1 MSSSVN
7 IDSKGYGK
15 IYKAVMR
22 NRDLPLIAKAIY
34 SYFCSFAG
42 NSDKAFPKRDKITR
56 DMCVNKDTFTK
67 HLATLVEKG
76 YIAKERTP
84 SGNIYTIVQSVPSYN
99 IKMQEQPED
108 ELTDMLVFEN
118 IKAKGFGTIPK
129 LVMLDK
135 RLTAQAKG
143 IYAYFASFAGM
154 GTTAFPRATT
164 IIRELKLSKNT
175 YYKHFNLLLEHGY
188 ITVEQ
193 GRSNGKYEVCIYRLM
208 DTVDTPAGSQRAR
221 RAASEKVGNGTDGN
235 VTGYSV
241 GTGASCDE
249 MSEKVSRGGKV
260 LKTPPGMSEKVI
272 SDKPVSDKTVSQN
285 FGHSNIN
292 NISTRNSY
300 FITEQGYN
308 HQRRPQR
315 PQGVDDIPLFS
326 LHDVKQKMNYDHL
339 LSEAE
344 SWGELKQRACLFDC
358 DEDAER
364 YKTVIVE
371 ILEELAVQLLKKL
384 NKADRPELV
393 IAALGSEAFS
403 MMFDNILAH
412 WDEIYNV
419 RGYVEASLKNLLK

>member
-22 NRDLPLIAKAIY
+22 NRDLPLIAKSIY
-34 SYFCSFAG
+34 AYLCSYAG
-42 NSDKAFPKRDKITR
+42 NSEKAFPKRDKITR

-84 SGNIYTIVQSVPSYN
+84 SGNIYTIVQTVPSYDV
-99 IKMQEQPED
+99 KVQVQPED
-108 ELTDMLVFEN
+108 DLTNMLVFEN
-118 IKAKGFGTIPK
+118 IRAKGFGTIPK

-143 IYAYFASFAGM
+143 IYSYFASFAGM

-175 YYKHFNLLLEHGY
+175 YYKHFNLLLEYGY

-193 GRSNGKYEVCIYRLM
+193 GRSNGKYEVCIYRLE
-208 DTVDTPAGSQRAR
+208 DTVDTPTSLQRAR
-221 RAASEKVGNGTDGN
+221 RAASEKVENGTDGN
-235 VTGYSV
+235 VTGYSAGIGV
-241 GTGASCDE
+241 SCN
-249 MSEKVSRGGKV
+249 
-260 LKTPPGMSEKVI
+260 TMSEKVI

-285 FGHSNIN
+285 FGHPNIN
-292 NISTRNSY
+292 NISTKNSY
-300 FITEQGYN
+300 FITEQVNN

-315 PQGVDDIPLFS
+315 PQGVDDIPIFS
-326 LHDVKQKMNYDHL
+326 LHEVKKKMNYDYL

-364 YKTVIVE
+364 YKFVIVE
-371 ILEELAVQLLKKL
+371 ILEELAAQLLKKL
-384 NKADRPELV
+384 NKANHPELV
-393 IAALGSEAFS
+393 VAALESEAFS
-403 MMFDNILAH
+403 RMFDNILAH
-412 WDEIYNV
+412 WDEIYNIK
-419 RGYVEASLKNLLK
+419 GYIDTSLKNLIRDIS